1 MNAQSNSCDAVR
13 DLIHAGGGGGSGLIS
28 SVSVPLSIS
37 NGNLSINLSIYITSS
52 AFTTTLSGYTATTN
66 LNAILS
72 TYTNTAGINTILSKY
87 TDNIGLTNL
96 LANKQDLLTSGAG
109 ISISNNSISGLT
121 LQVHGITQN
130 ATTCFFIQTNALL
143 SSGVL
148 NVNRL
153 THYDQIPLIY
163 STSSSITEC

>member
-1 MNAQSNSCDAVR
+1 MNAQSNRYDAVR
-13 DLIHAGGGGGSGLIS
+13 DLINASGGGSGLIS
-28 SVSVPLSIS
+28 SVSLPLSIS
-37 NGNLSINLSIYITSS
+37 NGNLSINLLIYITSS

-72 TYTNTAGINTILSKY
+72 TYTNTAGINTLLSKY

-109 ISISNNSISGLT
+109 ISISNNIISGLT

-130 ATTCFFIQTNALL
+130 ATTCFLYKL
-143 SSGVL
+143 M
-148 NVNRL
+148 
-153 THYDQIPLIY
+153 HYYHQV
-163 STSSSITEC
+163 S